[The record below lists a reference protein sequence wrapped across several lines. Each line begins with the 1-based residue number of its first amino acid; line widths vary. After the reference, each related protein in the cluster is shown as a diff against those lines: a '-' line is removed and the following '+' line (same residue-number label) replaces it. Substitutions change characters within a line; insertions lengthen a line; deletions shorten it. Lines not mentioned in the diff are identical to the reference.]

1 MPARSAGRGRSTAWL
16 GGRMRR
22 PDTVTV
28 VVPVLDDADQLRRC
42 LAALARQTRLP
53 DEVVVVDNGS
63 SDDSAAVAS
72 QAGAR
77 VLHEPVRAIAAA
89 ASRGYDAATGT
100 LIARLDSD
108 SCPGPDWLERAL
120 RHFDDDR
127 VVAVTGPGEFR
138 GLGRLERAFWHV
150 AYMRAYFA
158 LMTAALWRPPL
169 FGSNVVIRRRAWEAV
184 RSRVHR
190 YDADVH
196 DDVDLSVQLD
206 PAWPVVLDR
215 SLVMS
220 VSGEPVRDL
229 PGLVVRTRKALRTL
243 ALGGFRVL
251 PVVRAVRRCWATPR
265 AVPGAVVERVP
276 GPDVVEPL
284 EEVPAS

>member
-1 MPARSAGRGRSTAWL
+1 ML
-16 GGRMRR
+16 R

-42 LAALARQTRLP
+42 LEAVARQTRLP

-89 ASRGYDAATGT
+89 ASRGYDAATST

-169 FGSNVVIRRRAWEAV
+169 FGSNLVIRRRAWEAV

-190 YDADVH
+190 YDAEVH

-220 VSGEPVRDL
+220 VSGDPVRDL
-229 PGLVVRTRKALRTL
+229 PGLLVRTRKALRTL
-243 ALGGFRVL
+243 ALGGFRIL
-251 PVVRAVRRCWATPR
+251 PVVRAVRRWSAGPR
-265 AVPGAVVERVP
+265 RVPGAEVDRSRRS
-276 GPDVVEPL
+276 DVIEPL